1 VPIASWQDKKIR
13 KRGIGVEEGL
23 MLKVILECP
32 DYRPLGN
39 IAKGKPIAH
48 FQAYTLLEMA
58 GI

>member
-1 VPIASWQDKKIR
+1 
-13 KRGIGVEEGL
+13 